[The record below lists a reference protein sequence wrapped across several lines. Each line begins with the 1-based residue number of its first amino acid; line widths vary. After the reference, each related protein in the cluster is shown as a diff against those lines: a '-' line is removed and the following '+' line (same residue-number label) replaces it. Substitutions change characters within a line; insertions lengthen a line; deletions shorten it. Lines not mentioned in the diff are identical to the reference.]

1 MSHVPAPPSLLSQR
15 KDTTSISFLDENE
28 HCLRGG
34 GKACGAKRH
43 PKEVTVPSNGLCL
56 FHSIALFFGSRETD
70 TNTLKRRA
78 LDIRVKTREFLT
90 KCPRAGNA
98 RAVADEIT
106 RLSVPSWR
114 GNYPRES
121 WPGEVTLRAIATLF
135 KVNISTFCLHK
146 GSLVLTARFHKVLGE
161 GEDNDICLLLH
172 QGHYGLLDGITSGD
186 FTKFEEN
193 DVEISANVV
202 TISESS
208 EKSLTSASTICSPT
222 REINFSEKG

>member
-1 MSHVPAPPSLLSQR
+1 MTSTSSRFAYSPRRRQTQQRLILKKRPSSSNISGFLQSFIRFFCMSHVPAPPSLLSQR

-43 PKEVTVPSNGLCL
+43 PKEVTVPSDGLCL

-106 RLSVPSWR
+106 RLSIPSWR

-121 WPGEVTLRAIATLF
+121 WPGEVTLQAISTLF

-161 GEDNDICLLLH
+161 GEVSENLLSDEVIVIKA
-172 QGHYGLLDGITSGD
+172 G
-186 FTKFEEN
+186 
-193 DVEISANVV
+193 V
-202 TISESS
+202 
-208 EKSLTSASTICSPT
+208 
-222 REINFSEKG
+222 